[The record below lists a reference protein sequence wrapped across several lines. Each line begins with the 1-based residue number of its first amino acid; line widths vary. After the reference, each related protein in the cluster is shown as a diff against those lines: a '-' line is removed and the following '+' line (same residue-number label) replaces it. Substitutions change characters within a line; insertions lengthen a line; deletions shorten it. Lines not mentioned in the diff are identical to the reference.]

1 MLAGAVCCLTVVPA
15 LATESVLL
23 RATGPVP
30 FVKEALVVHIDHRY
44 AVTDH
49 RQLVAS
55 PASQAEGVYELVT
68 ARNAVATKF
77 SYWNGNDEIKGEIF
91 ERPDA
96 ARMYQTVTSARRDP
110 GLFEEMAPGRFRY
123 RIFPFAARETKRVE
137 VRWEAWLPTEGK
149 LVRYRAPLAHPR
161 SSVVVDIDGVTAK
174 TVQSRTHDVEVQA
187 TGPTM
192 VRVRANAR
200 RADAPATEGFELTY
214 EPAPT
219 TALVHSDGREA
230 YAVLEL
236 PAPTEIQAKV
246 APARDV
252 TFVVDRSGSASDAL
266 PRVRAAVNDTIAHL
280 TVRDRVNVIA
290 FDETVTALYT
300 TPHEISPE
308 TVRETKAFVSTMRDG
323 AGTDLGAALHTAFGA
338 QDTGR
343 GRERVIVL
351 VTDGESAP
359 EPVAKASEIGKRD
372 VRVVALQVGTS
383 ADKRA
388 LDLVTRTHGG
398 FVEHADVGEDL
409 SARLARLYHRATAP
423 RVTNTRLE
431 ITGANGVDLA
441 VPFPT
446 SLPANEPIR
455 ITLKCQP
462 RGFLRARVV
471 GESSSGPVTFA
482 AEADVGKPQ
491 QRPWIAHAWAKTRMD
506 AALAANDRE
515 AAVDVAIKHDLVSK
529 HTAFFAIPESETD
542 RVAQQLADARA
553 KKQWSGWASGD
564 EAAPATTGVAA
575 GGSDAQR
582 VVADAPLEMQAKKS
596 APSAAP
602 ASEEHYSIKK
612 HGGCAGCAT
621 TPRTNDELPL
631 VILGLALGGVV
642 VARRRKA
649 GGR

>member
-1 MLAGAVCCLTVVPA
+1 MLAGAVCCLSVVPA

-55 PASQAEGVYELVT
+55 PANQTEGVYELVT

-96 ARMYQTVTSARRDP
+96 QRMYQTVTSARRDP
-110 GLFEEMAPGRFRY
+110 GLFEETAPGRFRY

-161 SSVVVDIDGVTAK
+161 SSVVVDIDGVSAK

-187 TGPTM
+187 TGPST
-192 VRVRANAR
+192 VRVRANTR
-200 RADAPATEGFELTY
+200 RTDAPATEGFELTY

-219 TALVHSDGREA
+219 SALVHNDGREA

-236 PAPTEIQAKV
+236 PPFEAKSI
-246 APARDV
+246 AAHDV
-252 TFVVDRSGSASDAL
+252 TFVIDRSGSASDAL

-280 TVRDRVNVIA
+280 SVRDRVNVIA

-300 TPHEISPE
+300 SPHEISPE
-308 TVRETKAFVSTMRDG
+308 TVRDAKAFVGSMRDG

-338 QDTGR
+338 QEAAR
-343 GRERVIVL
+343 GRDRVIVL
-351 VTDGESAP
+351 VTDGESELAS
-359 EPVAKASEIGKRD
+359 VTKASEIGKAD
-372 VRVVALQVGTS
+372 VRVVALQVGV
-383 ADKRA
+383 ARDKRA
-388 LDLVTRTHGG
+388 LDLVTRSHGG
-398 FVEHADVGEDL
+398 FVEHVEPTDDL
-409 SARLARLYHRATAP
+409 SSRLARLYHRATAA
-423 RVTNTRLE
+423 RVANTRLE
-431 ITGANGVDLA
+431 ITGATGVDLA
-441 VPFPT
+441 VPFPS

-455 ITLKCQP
+455 IALKCRPQ
-462 RGFLRARVV
+462 GLLRARVV
-471 GESSSGPVTFA
+471 GETSGAPVSATVD
-482 AEADVGKPQ
+482 ADVGKPQ

-515 AAVDVAIKHDLVSK
+515 AAVDVAIKHELVSK
-529 HTAFFAIPESETD
+529 HTAFFAIPESETG

-564 EAAPATTGVAA
+564 DVAPPTTGA
-575 GGSDAQR
+575 GGS
-582 VVADAPLEMQAKKS
+582 ADATKAMDVPREMVQQS
-596 APSAAP
+596 APSPAP
-602 ASEEHYSIKK
+602 PSRSDERYSVSK
-612 HGGCAGCAT
+612 HGGGCAGCTT
-621 TPRTNDELPL
+621 TPRSNDDTTL
-631 VILGLALGGVV
+631 VILGLAVAGVV
-642 VARRRKA
+642 ACRRRKE